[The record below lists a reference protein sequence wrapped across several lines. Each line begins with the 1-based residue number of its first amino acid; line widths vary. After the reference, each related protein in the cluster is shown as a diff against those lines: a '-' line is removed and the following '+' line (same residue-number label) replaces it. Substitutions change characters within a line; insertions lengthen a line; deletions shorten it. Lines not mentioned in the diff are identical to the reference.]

1 VYSAVVAR
9 QSTFADN
16 GWANMPAAPADIFPL
31 SAVVLAGGRSRRMG
45 TDKALLR
52 LPSGGPTLIE
62 RVVTAARAVADEVIV
77 VAEDAGRLPP
87 MPVRTAPDAIAGA
100 GPLAGLVAGFAAA
113 RHPDILA
120 LACDLP
126 YLSVPLLRWM
136 ATLPRAWDALVPHL
150 PEHGGK
156 AGWEPLHAIYARACL
171 APMRAALA
179 GEDRQAT
186 AFYPAIRVQPLTA
199 ADMLPHDPTGR
210 STWSVNTPEAWSEAA
225 RWLASQTDAILSSET
240 DEANGRK

>member
-1 VYSAVVAR
+1 
-9 QSTFADN
+9 
-16 GWANMPAAPADIFPL
+16 MPAAPANLFPL
-31 SAVVLAGGRSRRMG
+31 SAVILAGGRSRRMG

-62 RVVTAARAVADEVIV
+62 RVVAAARAVADEVIV

-126 YLSVPLLRWM
+126 HLSVPLLRLM
-136 ATLPRAWDALVPHL
+136 ATLPRRWDALVPHL
-150 PEHGGK
+150 PDTGSK
-156 AGWEPLHAIYARACL
+156 TGWEPLHAIYTRACL
-171 APMRAALA
+171 APMRAALD
-179 GEDRQAT
+179 GGDRQAT
-186 AFYPAIRVQPLTA
+186 AFYPAIRARPLTA
-199 ADMLPHDPTGR
+199 DEMLPYDPAGR

-225 RWLASQTDAILSSET
+225 HWLAHRADAILPGE
-240 DEANGRK
+240 